1 MTEKFKKILL
11 QKHLHCNRCPSNESI
26 IELFEDILS
35 LLFPDYSGER
45 YSTIQLIEERVEI
58 ITDKLKEIL
67 NDHPALNPLL
77 PESVTDQFIQSL
89 ELIEAA
95 LQMDVDAIY
104 NGDPAA
110 KSKEEIIRSYPGF
123 YAITAYRIAHKL
135 HNLKVKVIPR
145 IITQHAHHMTGID
158 IHPGAQIDHSFC
170 IDHGTGVVIG
180 ETSSIGHNVKI
191 YQGVTLGALSV
202 NKVDANI
209 KRHPTI
215 EPHVVLYANSTI
227 LGGDTIIGEH
237 SIIGGNPWIIN
248 SVEPYS
254 TVHYV
259 IGSNQVKKLK
269 K

>member
-1 MTEKFKKILL
+1 MTDKFKNILL

-45 YSTIQLIEERVEI
+45 FSTVALIEERVEN
-58 ITDKLKEIL
+58 ITQRLEEIL
-67 NDHPALNPLL
+67 KDHPGLCP
-77 PESVTDQFIQSL
+77 SVSDSPTNQFIASL
-89 ELIEAA
+89 EKIEAA
-95 LQMDVDAIY
+95 LQMDIEAIY

-110 KSKEEIIRSYPGF
+110 KSKEEVIRSYPGF
-123 YAITAYRIAHKL
+123 YAITSYRIAHVL
-135 HNLKVKVIPR
+135 HNLGIKVIPR
-145 IITQHAHHMTGID
+145 IITQHAHHKTGID
-158 IHPGAQIDHSFC
+158 IHPGAQIGHSFC

-180 ETSSIGHNVKI
+180 ETSVIGHNVKI

-202 NKVDANI
+202 NKEDANT

-215 EPHVVLYANSTI
+215 EPYVILYANCTI
-227 LGGDTIIGEH
+227 LGGDTVIGEH
-237 SIIGGNPWIIN
+237 SIIGGNSWIIN

-259 IGSNQVKKLK
+259 VGSNQVKKVK